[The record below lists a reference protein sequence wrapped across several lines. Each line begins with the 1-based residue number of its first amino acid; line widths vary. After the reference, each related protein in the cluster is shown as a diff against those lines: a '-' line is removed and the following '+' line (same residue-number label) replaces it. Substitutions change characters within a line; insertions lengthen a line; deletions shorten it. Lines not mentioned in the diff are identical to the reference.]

1 MIDQSQISTP
11 NITNRKRI
19 KKKSGRKEER
29 KEYEIVLGS
38 DENEEDEEKEENV
51 SNLAK
56 KILGKKRKRENDAK
70 RIAMLLFICAWI
82 ISVYNGIMTR
92 SIITRDVCVML
103 FLLFIINCLN

>member
-56 KILGKKRKRENDAK
+56 KILGRK
-70 RIAMLLFICAWI
+70 
-82 ISVYNGIMTR
+82 
-92 SIITRDVCVML
+92 
-103 FLLFIINCLN
+103 